1 MRFDYVLRRL
11 GIFLAVL
18 WVASTLNF
26 LLPRLSSQ
34 NPVRDKLMSQAAST
48 GYLQLAIEEMTSEYE
63 AKFGLDRPV
72 WQQYLTYMTDI
83 LRLDFN
89 YSITNYPRTVL
100 SMMQDSMPWTIGLL
114 GTTTLIAFTL
124 GTLLGALMGWP
135 RAPRFISTVLFPPL
149 LTLSAIPGYLL
160 GLVLVYVLSFQLK
173 AFPTFGGYTI
183 GTIPNWSSVAFWG
196 DILYHSILPALAI
209 VLGAIGSWALG
220 MRAMMVT
227 TRGED
232 FMVFAEA
239 KGLRGSTL
247 FIKYAM
253 RNALLPQATGLALA
267 LGHILSGAVLVEVVF
282 SYPGIGTTLF
292 HAIRENDY
300 FLIQGIIL
308 GVIASLGIA
317 TLILD
322 LIYPILDPRITYKK
336 S

>member
-1 MRFDYVLRRL
+1 MRLDYLLRRL
-11 GIFLAVL
+11 AIFLAVL

-26 LLPRLSSQ
+26 LLPRLSTQ
-34 NPVRDKLMSQAAST
+34 NPIRDKLLAQAAST
-48 GYLQLAIEEMTSEYE
+48 GYLQLAIEEMTAEYE
-63 AKFGLDRPV
+63 AKFGLDRPI
-72 WQQYLTYMTDI
+72 WQQYLAYMIDV

-114 GTTTLIAFTL
+114 GMTTMLAFSL

-135 RAPRFISTVLFPPL
+135 RAPKFIARYLFPPL
-149 LTLSAIPGYLL
+149 LTFSAVPFYLL
-160 GLVLVYVLSFQLK
+160 GLVLVYLFSFQLK
-173 AFPTFGGYTI
+173 VFPTFGGYTV
-183 GTIPNWSSVAFWG
+183 GTIPNGTSLAFWG
-196 DILYHSILPALAI
+196 DVLYHSVLPALAI
-209 VLGAIGSWALG
+209 ILGGIGSWALG

-227 TRGED
+227 TQGED
-232 FMVFAEA
+232 YMVFAEA
-239 KGLRGSTL
+239 KGLKGSTL
-247 FIKYAM
+247 FLKYAV

-292 HAIRENDY
+292 HAIRQNDY

-308 GVIASLGIA
+308 GVIASLGVA

-322 LIYPILDPRITYKK
+322 LLYPVLDPRITYKRT
-336 S
+336 

>member
-1 MRFDYVLRRL
+1 VRIDYLLKRFGV
-11 GIFLAVL
+11 FLAVL
-18 WVASTLNF
+18 WVASTVNF

-34 NPVRDKLMSQAAST
+34 NPIRDKLLSQAAST
-48 GYLQLAIEEMTSEYE
+48 GYLQLAIEEMTAEYE
-63 AKFGLDRPV
+63 AKFGLDKPI
-72 WQQYLTYMTDI
+72 WQQYLAYLGDVV
-83 LRLDFN
+83 RLDFN

-100 SMMQDSMPWTIGLL
+100 SMMQDAMPWTIGLL
-114 GTTTLIAFTL
+114 TMTTLLSFSL

-135 RAPRFISTVLFPPL
+135 RAPKFIARFLFPPL
-149 LTLSAIPGYLL
+149 LTFSAIPFYLL
-160 GLVLVYVLSFQLK
+160 GLVLVYLFSFQLK
-173 AFPTFGGYTI
+173 VFPTFGGYTI
-183 GTIPNWSSVAFWG
+183 GTIPNWNNVAFWG
-196 DILYHSILPALAI
+196 DVLYHSILPSLAI
-209 VLGAIGSWALG
+209 VLGGIGSWALG

-227 TRGED
+227 TQGED
-232 FMVFAEA
+232 YMVFAEA
-239 KGLRGSTL
+239 KGLKGVTL
-247 FIKYAM
+247 FMRYAL

-308 GVIASLGIA
+308 GIIASLGIA

-322 LIYPILDPRITYKK
+322 LIYPILDPRITYKR

>member
-1 MRFDYVLRRL
+1 VRLDYVLRRL

-34 NPVRDKLMSQAAST
+34 NPIRDKLMSQAAST
-48 GYLQLAIEEMTSEYE
+48 GYLQLALDDMTREYE

-72 WQQYLTYMTDI
+72 WQQYLIYMNDV
-83 LRLDFN
+83 LHLDFN

-100 SMMQDSMPWTIGLL
+100 SMMQDALPWTIGLL
-114 GTTTLIAFTL
+114 GMTTLIAFSL

-135 RAPRFISTVLFPPL
+135 RAPKFISRILFPPL
-149 LTLSAIPGYLL
+149 LTFSAIPGYLL
-160 GLVLVYVLSFQLK
+160 GLVLVYILSFQLK

-183 GTIPNWSSVAFWG
+183 GTIPNWNSPAFWG
-196 DILYHSILPALAI
+196 DILYHSVLPAAAI
-209 VLGAIGSWALG
+209 VLGGIGTWALG

-232 FMVFAEA
+232 YMVFAEA

-247 FIKYAM
+247 FTKYAM

-267 LGHILSGAVLVEVVF
+267 LGNILSGAVLVEVIF

-308 GVIASLGIA
+308 GVIAALGVA

-322 LIYPILDPRITYKK
+322 LLYPILDPRITYKQ